1 MLDFNDI
8 LNIHNGTT
16 GLCTLLNVNKSC
28 RGCNKNLASDSPA
41 SIFQKQKIIQGAVRI
56 NSSLYT
62 MNLASLN
69 SYQKPPINYQP
80 VEQAGTLYYVPP
92 NLNWN
97 QMSDRGRPSVQ
108 VVKTGSGSTY
118 GSSSLTKTK
127 VRNRPGAMSP
137 GGIGVDIKHNSY
149 ERRLN
154 KLKGKSILKQGSPKI
169 SDGQQMQGG
178 KILNPGIINGCDCS
192 KLSNEYYSNNMAE
205 FYDAMYD
212 VKLYFRAG
220 ETILAKKNKYNN
232 LWYKGVIISIILNEL
247 IVDFGDGNIEQININ
262 NIPVIP
268 YFRKNLDCLL
278 PINPTDPTDLLEI
291 LENNNICIKEQLLES
306 GIAI

>member
-1 MLDFNDI
+1 MLNFNSI

-16 GLCTLLNVNKSC
+16 GTCTTLNVNKSC

-69 SYQKPPINYQP
+69 SYQKPPSNYQI
-80 VEQAGTLYYVPP
+80 VEQAGTKYYVPP

-108 VVKTGSGSTY
+108 FVKTGSGSTY
-118 GSSSLTKTK
+118 GASSLTRTK

-154 KLKGKSILKQGSPKI
+154 KLKGKSILKQGSPKVA
-169 SDGQQMQGG
+169 DGQMMQGG
-178 KILNPGIINGCDCS
+178 KVLNPGIINGCDCS
-192 KLSNEYYSNNMAE
+192 SLPKKYYSNNMEE
-205 FYDAMYD
+205 FYNAMYD
-212 VKLYFRAG
+212 VKLYFKPG
-220 ETILAKKNKYNN
+220 ETILARKNKYNN
-232 LWYKGVIISIILNEL
+232 LWYKGVIISIILNEFV
-247 IVDFGDGNIEQININ
+247 VDFGDGNIEVINTN
-262 NIPVIP
+262 NIPIIP

-278 PINPTDPTDLLEI
+278 PINPTDPTDLLQV